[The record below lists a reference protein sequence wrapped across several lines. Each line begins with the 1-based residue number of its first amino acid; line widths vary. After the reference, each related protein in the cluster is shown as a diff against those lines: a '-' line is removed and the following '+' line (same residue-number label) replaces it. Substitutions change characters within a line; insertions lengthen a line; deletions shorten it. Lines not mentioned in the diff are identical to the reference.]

1 MSKSMNP
8 EALPFYPPHMR
19 HRMARPDE
27 KVKNH
32 VRNRLNNFLKP
43 GSQFYGDNVDSEGY
57 ITLSR
62 LLTTGSFRAYTKS
75 RIVRLIN
82 ELIETEHIYTLDIS
96 RSRIKLSMSNPI
108 MVANSVISDF

>member
-1 MSKSMNP
+1 MSMNP
-8 EALPFYPPHMR
+8 EAVPFYPPYMR
-19 HRMARPDE
+19 HRMDRPDE

-57 ITLSR
+57 IKLER
-62 LLTTGSFRAYTKS
+62 LLTTRSFRAYENA
-75 RIVRLIN
+75 RIIRLIN
-82 ELIETEHIYTLDIS
+82 ELIETEHIYSLDDS
-96 RSRIKLSMSNPI
+96 KSKIKLSISNPI

>member
-1 MSKSMNP
+1 MNP
-8 EALPFYPPHMR
+8 EAVPFYPPHMR

-57 ITLSR
+57 ITLAR
-62 LLTTGSFRAYTKS
+62 LLSTGSFRAYENV
-75 RIVRLIN
+75 RIIRLIN
-82 ELIETEHIYTLDIS
+82 ELIETEHIYSLDATKT
-96 RSRIKLSMSNPI
+96 RIKLCSSNPI
-108 MVANSVISDF
+108 AMANSVLGF

>member
-8 EALPFYPPHMR
+8 EAVPFYPPHMR

-57 ITLSR
+57 ISLSR
-62 LLTTGSFRAYTKS
+62 LLTTGSFRAYEGA
-75 RIVRLIN
+75 RIIRLIN
-82 ELIETEHIYTLDIS
+82 ELIETEHIYSLDDS
-96 RSRIKLSMSNPI
+96 KSRIKLSISNPI

>member
-1 MSKSMNP
+1 MNP
-8 EALPFYPPHMR
+8 ESVPFYPSYVL
-19 HRMARPDE
+19 HRMSRPDE

-43 GSQFYGDNVDSEGY
+43 HSQFYGDNVDSEGY

-62 LLTTGSFRAYTKS
+62 LLTTGSFRAYEGS

-108 MVANSVISDF
+108 MVANSVIIDF

>member
-1 MSKSMNP
+1 MNP
-8 EALPFYPPHMR
+8 EAVPFYPPYMR
-19 HRMARPDE
+19 HRMDRLDE

-43 GSQFYGDNVDSEGY
+43 SSQFYGDNVDSEGY

-62 LLTTGSFRAYTKS
+62 LLTTGSFRAYEGV

-82 ELIETEHIYTLDIS
+82 ELIETEHIYSLDDS
-96 RSRIKLSMSNPI
+96 KSKIKLCSSNPI
-108 MVANSVISDF
+108 AMANSVLDF